1 MQCQSVD
8 KNIKQLGQQ
17 AAFILTLCNQEP
29 SRIHKI
35 APRVQ
40 NNKQIAIV
48 DTQSLG
54 CGQKCKLQMS
64 TIARG
69 ERLIKA
75 VQDVTHIPWEVAAVL
90 NKRNNH

>member
-8 KNIKQLGQQ
+8 INIKQLGQQ

-29 SRIHKI
+29 SRIYKI

-40 NNKQIAIV
+40 NYKQIAIV

-69 ERLIKA
+69 EKVNQSSARCDPHSLGSGRCF
-75 VQDVTHIPWEVAAVL
+75 QQMQ
-90 NKRNNH
+90 